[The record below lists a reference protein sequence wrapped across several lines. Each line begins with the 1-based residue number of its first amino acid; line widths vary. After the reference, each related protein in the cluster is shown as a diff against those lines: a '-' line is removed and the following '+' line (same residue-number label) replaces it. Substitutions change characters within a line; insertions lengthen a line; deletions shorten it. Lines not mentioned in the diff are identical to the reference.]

1 MNKLIFLFLLFV
13 VPTTALAQDCGCED
27 KPLPEVLAIVN
38 GVKITAKD
46 FDADTNSRI
55 DALKRQVIEAR
66 KLELNLQINSML
78 LEAEAKKRGVTMTKI
93 LEDEVVAKTQQPTDA
108 DARKF
113 FNEQYPQATDKSP
126 QFEQVKERIMA
137 HLLSQRRQEI
147 AQQFADRLRTAAD
160 VKVLIDNPTPPAT
173 PADRARLF
181 AVVNSKK
188 ITSAE
193 IEDSLQPLIFNTQEQ
208 MYELRRRDLSRKI
221 AAVLHK
227 SAVIEDFL
235 TPPPRKPEARNR
247 PAPSPAK

>member
-1 MNKLIFLFLLFV
+1 MNKLVFLFLLFV
-13 VPTTALAQDCGCED
+13 VPPTAFAQDCGCED

-78 LEAEAKKRGVTMTKI
+78 LEAEAKKRGVTTTKI
-93 LEDEVVAKTQQPTDA
+93 LADEIVAKTQQPTDA

-126 QFEQVKERIMA
+126 EFEQVKERIMA
-137 HLLSQRRQEI
+137 HLLSQRRQ
-147 AQQFADRLRTAAD
+147 ALAKQFAERLRTAAD
-160 VKVLIDNPTPPAT
+160 VKILVDTPTPPAT
-173 PADRARLF
+173 PADRTRLF
-181 AVVNSKK
+181 AIVNSKN

-208 MYELRRRDLSRKI
+208 IYELRRRDLTRKI
-221 AAVLHK
+221 AAALHN

-235 TPPPRKPEARNR
+235 LPPHKPEARNR
-247 PAPSPAK
+247 PAPGLK